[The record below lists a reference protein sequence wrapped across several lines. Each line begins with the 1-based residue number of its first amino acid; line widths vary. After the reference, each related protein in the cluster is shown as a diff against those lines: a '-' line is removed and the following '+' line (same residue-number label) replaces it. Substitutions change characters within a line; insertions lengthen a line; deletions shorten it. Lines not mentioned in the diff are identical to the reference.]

1 MPAGELSATSLRPVR
16 RPVILPAKVR
26 ALLVSDYIY
35 WMTETSE
42 TADAIIDGAMR
53 ALERHGTDR
62 LSMTDICREA
72 RLSRGTL
79 YRYFANREQVLD
91 AVNRRIMST
100 MRETF
105 DEAVAAYPD
114 PDLRVR
120 VMLRAMIE
128 FPQRFPHMISLIEHE
143 PASAITFLARELPV
157 LAAVITEYLMPAYE
171 RVPAVMSGAITP
183 TQVSEIFQRLITST
197 FLIPSPGSA
206 DLDESLADLWE
217 SFMSLAPTKK
227 LAPASG
233 RATKTTR
240 VAATATKAR
249 ARRTPGTA

>member
-1 MPAGELSATSLRPVR
+1 
-16 RPVILPAKVR
+16 
-26 ALLVSDYIY
+26 
-35 WMTETSE
+35 
-42 TADAIIDGAMR
+42 MR

-91 AVNRRIMST
+91 AVNKRIMNT

-105 DEAVAAYPD
+105 DEAVAANPD

-128 FPQRFPHMISLIEHE
+128 FPKRFPHMTSLIEHE
-143 PASAITFLARELPV
+143 PASAITFLARELPL
-157 LAAVITEYLMPAYE
+157 LAEIITEYLLPAYE
-171 RVPAVMSGAITP
+171 RVPAVVSGAITP
-183 TQVSEIFQRLITST
+183 TQLSELFQRLVTST
-197 FLIPSPGSA
+197 FLIPSPGSG

-217 SFMSLAPTKK
+217 SFMSLVPTRKP
-227 LAPASG
+227 APAAS
-233 RATKTTR
+233 RATKTAR
-240 VAATATKAR
+240 VPAAAARTAKTARVPAAATKAR
-249 ARRTPGTA
+249 ARRTATA

>member
-1 MPAGELSATSLRPVR
+1 MRAIVVPGYLWPVNES
-16 RPVILPAKVR
+16 
-26 ALLVSDYIY
+26 SD
-35 WMTETSE
+35 
-42 TADAIIDGAMR
+42 TADTIIDGAMR

-105 DEAVAAYPD
+105 DEAVAANPD

-128 FPQRFPHMISLIEHE
+128 FPKRFPHMTSLIEHE
-143 PASAITFLARELPV
+143 PASAITFLTRELPV
-157 LAAVITEYLMPAYE
+157 LAAVTTEYLMPAYE
-171 RVPAVMSGAITP
+171 RVPAVLSGAITP
-183 TQVSEIFQRLITST
+183 AQVSEIFQRLITST
-197 FLIPSPGSA
+197 FLIPSPGSGE
-206 DLDESLADLWE
+206 LDESLADLWE

-227 LAPASG
+227 LPPAAS
-233 RATKTTR
+233 RAAKTTR
-240 VAATATKAR
+240 VTATATKTR
-249 ARRTPGTA
+249 ARRTVGTA